1 MLLKDMLMCYVST
14 YVSKIKNKM
23 HKIYFRNKS
32 PNKAL
37 SVVTLCSL
45 SDVIRWIIAGS
56 DVDVTMTNYFSLEH

>member
-1 MLLKDMLMCYVST
+1 MLMCYVST

-45 SDVIRWIIAGS
+45 LDG
-56 DVDVTMTNYFSLEH
+56 